1 MFEAG
6 DAIVHPARGAGV
18 VVRIEERQWHGTSGQ
33 YYRIKLLGQPGTSLM
48 IPVGAAETIGLRPA
62 ASRSKLDHVWRVL
75 RADPEKLPA
84 DHKAR
89 YELLNGKLYAG
100 DVLQVAEAVRDM
112 VWRQKQE
119 GSLTTQGKRIYEDGM
134 RILSGEIAASQAID
148 MADAETQVS
157 EKLAEIVSS
166 DTDE

>member
-6 DAIVHPARGAGV
+6 DAIVHPVRGAGV
-18 VVRIEERQWHGTSGQ
+18 VVRIEERRWHGNNDQ

-48 IPVGAAETIGLRPA
+48 IPVSAAETIGLRPA
-62 ASRSKLDHVWRVL
+62 VSRSRLEHVWRVL

-89 YELLNGKLYAG
+89 YELLNERLYAG
-100 DVLQVAEAVRDM
+100 DALQVAEAVRDM
-112 VWRQKQE
+112 AWRQKQE
-119 GSLTTQGKRIYEDGM
+119 GSLTTQGKRIYEEGM
-134 RILSGEIAASQAID
+134 RILSGEIAATQAID
-148 MADAETQVS
+148 IADAEAQVS

-166 DTDE
+166 HTDE

>member
-6 DAIVHPARGAGV
+6 DAIVHPVRGAGV
-18 VVRIEERQWHGTSGQ
+18 VVCIEERQWHGTSDQ

-48 IPVGAAETIGLRPA
+48 IPVGAAETIGLRHA
-62 ASRSKLDHVWRVL
+62 ASKSKLDHVWRML
-75 RADPEKLPA
+75 RADPENLPA

-89 YELLNGKLYAG
+89 YELLNEKLHAG

-112 VWRQKQE
+112 AWRRKQE

-148 MADAETQVS
+148 MADAEAQVS
-157 EKLAEIVSS
+157 EKLAEVVAS